1 MKSKK
6 NVGIGM
12 IGCGNIG
19 AAFVDILAER
29 SDELE
34 AVAGVRPGLK
44 RIAVASLSKSR
55 PERVRAVP
63 LTDKAEEIVRDRD
76 VDVVVELMG
85 GVEPARTYLLE
96 AIRNGKSVVTGNK
109 ELIAAASA
117 DLVLAAKSA
126 NVDLRYEA
134 AAMAAVPVL
143 GMLRDPLSTEKIT
156 QIIGILNGT
165 SNYILTRMSEEAL
178 SFDSAL
184 LEAKRLGFAEPDP
197 SADIRGFDAA
207 AKLAIL
213 STLAS
218 KRSINFASV
227 ETRGI
232 DQIEEFDIRT
242 ARALGYEVKLIGLAK
257 LNEANDESWWAGV
270 FPAFV
275 ARSHPLSAVRDTFN
289 AVCLS
294 ATDAGE
300 LMLSGRGAGP
310 RETASAIIGDL
321 ALVVRNKFLG
331 VTSYSHIAPPARIG
345 DADSVR
351 CPYYIRVELVDKPG
365 AIGEVAGAFGAQGVS
380 LRVVEQHHVVDQVAH
395 VIFITH
401 ETTQSVIDRSCD
413 VIKGR
418 RHVIRVSQR
427 MRVIGAKQVF

>member
-165 SNYILTRMSEEAL
+165 SNY
-178 SFDSAL
+178 
-184 LEAKRLGFAEPDP
+184 
-197 SADIRGFDAA
+197 
-207 AKLAIL
+207 
-213 STLAS
+213 
-218 KRSINFASV
+218 
-227 ETRGI
+227 
-232 DQIEEFDIRT
+232 
-242 ARALGYEVKLIGLAK
+242 
-257 LNEANDESWWAGV
+257 
-270 FPAFV
+270 
-275 ARSHPLSAVRDTFN
+275 
-289 AVCLS
+289 
-294 ATDAGE
+294 
-300 LMLSGRGAGP
+300 
-310 RETASAIIGDL
+310 
-321 ALVVRNKFLG
+321 
-331 VTSYSHIAPPARIG
+331 
-345 DADSVR
+345 
-351 CPYYIRVELVDKPG
+351 
-365 AIGEVAGAFGAQGVS
+365 
-380 LRVVEQHHVVDQVAH
+380 
-395 VIFITH
+395 
-401 ETTQSVIDRSCD
+401 
-413 VIKGR
+413 
-418 RHVIRVSQR
+418 
-427 MRVIGAKQVF
+427 